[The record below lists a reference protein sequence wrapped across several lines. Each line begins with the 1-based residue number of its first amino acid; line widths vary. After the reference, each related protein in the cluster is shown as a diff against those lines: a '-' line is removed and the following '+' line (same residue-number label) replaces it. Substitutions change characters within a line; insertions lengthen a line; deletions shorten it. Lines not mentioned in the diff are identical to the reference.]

1 MISKELLKE
10 IELLSLFYTN
20 EELKISE
27 ISKKLSISTN
37 NAKKLI
43 DSISNKLGFNI
54 IYNKKKRTYC
64 LLQNEIEKNHIDV
77 DFWASLL
84 MYIFYL
90 ISKSE
95 DIKIKNLAVILLWN
109 FFNFYKTFEKD
120 EKYKFFD
127 FDFLFLL
134 NNSLLFYVKELDYNI
149 FIKLKNAINNRNEI
163 RITVVDRINS
173 GFKRINLFPL
183 HLAFLRNNWYLVGF
197 CENEYIVMDV
207 EDIKEIFFTGRIL
220 EEDIGF
226 SVEDAIPEI
235 REYIIP
241 NKKYKILLDITEYIK
256 VYGISFL
263 HPSQKIIKDG
273 DKILLQIEIVN
284 LSILFRWLASFGKVI
299 KIIEPEVVKQKY
311 VEYLL
316 SIVDQYN

>member
-43 DSISNKLGFNI
+43 DSISNKRGFNI

-197 CENEYIVMDV
+197 YENEYIVMDV

>member
-43 DSISNKLGFNI
+43 DSISNKRGFNI

-149 FIKLKNAINNRNEI
+149 FIKLKNAISNRNEI

-197 CENEYIVMDV
+197 WENEYIVMDV